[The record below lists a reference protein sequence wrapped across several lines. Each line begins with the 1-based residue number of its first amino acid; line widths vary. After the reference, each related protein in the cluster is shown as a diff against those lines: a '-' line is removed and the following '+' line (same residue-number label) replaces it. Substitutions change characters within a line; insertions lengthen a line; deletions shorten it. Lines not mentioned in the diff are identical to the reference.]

1 MNRRAMNLR
10 VATVGAYVAAIGC
23 AAILGITPA
32 LAVGEGAAQATY
44 TVDDFARVRKF
55 DAHVHANTADHTFLD
70 VAKEDGFE
78 ILSIN
83 VDYPDFPKL
92 AAQARVAHELLAAD
106 PARFHFATTFSMKG
120 FGGPNWTRDTNRAI
134 DAEIKRGALAVKVWK
149 NIGMVERNA
158 AGQLIFLD
166 DAGFNGVMA
175 HLEARHVPLIAHQA
189 EPYNC
194 WLPLDK
200 MTTENDRSYFQD
212 HPEYHMYLHPEMP
225 SYETLMSAR
234 DRFVAHHPALIFDGA
249 HMASLEWSVDRL
261 AAFLDAYPN
270 AVVDLAARMT
280 QVQYQ
285 SNADYEKVRRFF
297 IKYQDRILYGTDL
310 TENPPSA
317 TERAQNPPVE
327 LGEFHHEA
335 DSFWR
340 SDWLYL
346 ATSGVQH
353 IDAIKADSKG
363 LALPKSVIDKIYY
376 ANAMRTFKPIAQ

>member
-1 MNRRAMNLR
+1 MKERWAMNRGVLL
-10 VATVGAYVAAIGC
+10 AAIAC
-23 AAILGITPA
+23 AVALGETA
-32 LAVGEGAAQATY
+32 GLAADQQGAAATY
-44 TVDDFARVRKF
+44 TADDFSRVFKY
-55 DAHVHANTADHTFLD
+55 DAHVHANTGDHTFLD
-70 VAKEDGFE
+70 VARQDGFE

-83 VDYPDFPKL
+83 VDYPDFPTL
-92 AAQARVAHELLAAD
+92 ASQSHVAHELQAAD
-106 PARFHFATTFSMKG
+106 PKHFHFATTFSMKG
-120 FGGPNWTRDTNRAI
+120 FGGPNWTRDTNQAI
-134 DAEIKRGALAVKVWK
+134 DAEIKRGAVAVKVWK

-158 AGQLIFLD
+158 AGQLIMLD
-166 DAGFNGVMA
+166 DPGFDGVMA

-194 WLPLDK
+194 WLPLEK
-200 MTTENDRSYFQD
+200 MTTENDRSYFRD

-225 SYETLMSAR
+225 AYETLMSAR

-261 AAFLDAYPN
+261 AAFFDAYPN

-285 SNADYEKVRRFF
+285 SNADYDKVRRFF

-327 LGEFHHEA
+327 LGGFHHEA

-340 SDWLYL
+340 SDWMYL
-346 ATSGVQH
+346 ATAGTQH
-353 IDAIKADSKG
+353 IDAIDADSKG
-363 LALPKSVIDKIYY
+363 LALPKYVIEKIYY
-376 ANAMRTFKPIAQ
+376 KNAMRTFKPIGH